1 MIKTST
7 PKNVASNA
15 HSCTPSKMVLS
26 NIINY
31 SQSLE
36 VITINNSATPLLVTL
51 N

>member
-7 PKNVASNA
+7 PKNATSNTNQ
-15 HSCTPSKMVLS
+15 SNPSKMVLS

-31 SQSLE
+31 SKSLE
-36 VITINNSATPLLVTL
+36 VITINNSTPVLITL